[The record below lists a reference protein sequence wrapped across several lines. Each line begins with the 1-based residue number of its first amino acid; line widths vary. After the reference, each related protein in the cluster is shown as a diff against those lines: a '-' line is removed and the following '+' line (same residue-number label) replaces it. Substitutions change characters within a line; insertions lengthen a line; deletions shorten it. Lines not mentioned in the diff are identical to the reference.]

1 MMCDVSRGP
10 GSGSADPAQPVVNA
24 ASSSALCMVA
34 SPQQSMT
41 LRMKNAL
48 MYAGKIN
55 IYSDLDLPLS
65 ARVRRQR
72 C

>member
-1 MMCDVSRGP
+1 MTCPEGP
-10 GSGSADPAQPVVNA
+10 GSGSADPAQPVVNRA
-24 ASSSALCMVA
+24 TSSAVCLVA

-41 LRMKNAL
+41 LRMKNAR

-65 ARVRRQR
+65 ARIRRHH